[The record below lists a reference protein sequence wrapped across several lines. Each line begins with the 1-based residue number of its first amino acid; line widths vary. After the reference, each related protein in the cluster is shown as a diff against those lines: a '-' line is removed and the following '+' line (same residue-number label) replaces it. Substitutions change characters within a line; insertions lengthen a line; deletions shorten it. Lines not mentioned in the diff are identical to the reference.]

1 MANNLVLKQVDDT
14 YLYVNIFVK
23 KYIPEVIVI
32 IYKYILCLETRSTL
46 ETKSLCAGKLLE
58 CVSLRI
64 VMQTRKLLEKRK

>member
-1 MANNLVLKQVDDT
+1 MANNLVLKQVADT

-23 KYIPEVIVI
+23 KYIPKVIVI
-32 IYKYILCLETRSTL
+32 IYILCLEIRSTL